1 MAAVLDLIGLYSDIN
16 QEILDQNLVRQG
28 VTQAFRRATRQLQR
42 LRDLIRQL
50 PVVETSDFN
59 QGGGPDEKKKR
70 LGSMAQPLP
79 TGTTLWTYYRRDEV
93 KNDDKIDLK
102 IIPKIVNSPEIT

>member
-16 QEILDQNLVRQG
+16 QEILDQNLDRQG

-59 QGGGPDEKKKR
+59 QVGGSDEKK
-70 LGSMAQPLP
+70 
-79 TGTTLWTYYRRDEV
+79 V
-93 KNDDKIDLK
+93 KKE
-102 IIPKIVNSPEIT
+102 S

>member
-16 QEILDQNLVRQG
+16 QEILDQNLDRQG
-28 VTQAFRRATRQLQR
+28 VTQAFRQATGQLQR

-59 QGGGPDEKKKR
+59 QGGGPDE
-70 LGSMAQPLP
+70 
-79 TGTTLWTYYRRDEV
+79 
-93 KNDDKIDLK
+93 
-102 IIPKIVNSPEIT
+102 